1 MRIIARKTLIKFW
14 EKYPDSEQSLKSWF
28 DEISN
33 ALWSSPNDV
42 KRQYHNA
49 SIITKKRV
57 VFNIKGNKY
66 CLVVDIEYKI
76 KIVFI
81 VWIGAHK
88 GYDKLNVKEIKYEE
102 KF

>member
-1 MRIIARKTLIKFW
+1 MRIIARKTLIKFC
-14 EKYPDSEQSLKSWF
+14 EKYPECEQSLKSWF

-33 ALWSSPNDV
+33 ASWSSPNEV

-49 SIITKKRV
+49 SIISKKRV

-66 CLVVDIEYKI
+66 RLVVDIEYNI

-81 VWIGAHK
+81 VWIGTHK
-88 GYDKLNVKEIKYEE
+88 GYDKLNVKEIKYG
-102 KF
+102 

>member
-14 EKYPDSEQSLKSWF
+14 EKYPDTEQPLKSWF

-33 ALWSSPNDV
+33 TPWSSPNEV
-42 KRQYHNA
+42 KSQYHNA

-57 VFNIKGNKY
+57 VFNIKGNRY
-66 CLVVDIEYKI
+66 RLVVDIEYKI

-81 VWIGAHK
+81 VWIGTHK
-88 GYDKLNVKEIKYEE
+88 EYDKLNVKEIKYE
-102 KF
+102 

>member
-1 MRIIARKTLIKFW
+1 M
-14 EKYPDSEQSLKSWF
+14 EQALKSWY
-28 DEISN
+28 DEVLN
-33 ALWSSPNDV
+33 ALWASPNEL
-42 KRQYHNA
+42 KKQYHNA

-57 VFNIKGNKY
+57 VFNIKGNRY
-66 CLVVDIEYKI
+66 RLVVDIEYKI

-88 GYDKLNVKEIKYEE
+88 EYDKLNVKEIKYEE